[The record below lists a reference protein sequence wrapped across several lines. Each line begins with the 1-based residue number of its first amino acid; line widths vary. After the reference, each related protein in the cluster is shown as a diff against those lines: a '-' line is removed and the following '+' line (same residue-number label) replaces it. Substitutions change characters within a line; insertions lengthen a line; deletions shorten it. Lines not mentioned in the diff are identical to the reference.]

1 MGALETPYF
10 LTIQLAVVLT
20 MLCVGPW
27 CETNDEFRK
36 VIGMCADHGV
46 DSFFRTVPTKSRA
59 VARAQLKA
67 IMQRRLGIAIIRARV
82 DAHLE
87 ALANLDP
94 PHRAYFQNK
103 GHLSQADTAR
113 VWRPY
118 DDLPPGW
125 EGVVTPNASVKGDWG

>member
-1 MGALETPYF
+1 MVGR
-10 LTIQLAVVLT
+10 VDVLN
-20 MLCVGPW
+20 GFEAPF
-27 CETNDEFRK
+27 D
-36 VIGMCADHGV
+36 VINEYEYEH

-113 VWRPY
+113 AWRPY

-125 EGVVTPNASVKGDWG
+125 EGVVAPNANVTGDWG

>member
-1 MGALETPYF
+1 MRGPRGGL
-10 LTIQLAVVLT
+10 VLSHSPDQEQGGGEGT
-20 MLCVGPW
+20 AQGHHAA
-27 CETNDEFRK
+27 TAGHSD
-36 VIGMCADHGV
+36 
-46 DSFFRTVPTKSRA
+46 RTR
-59 VARAQLKA
+59 ARA
-67 IMQRRLGIAIIRARV
+67 

-113 VWRPY
+113 AWQPY

>member
-1 MGALETPYF
+1 
-10 LTIQLAVVLT
+10 
-20 MLCVGPW
+20 
-27 CETNDEFRK
+27 
-36 VIGMCADHGV
+36 MCAGHGV
-46 DSFFRTVPTKSRA
+46 DLFFRTVPTKSRA

-87 ALANLDP
+87 ALANLDS

-113 VWRPY
+113 AWQPC

-125 EGVVTPNASVKGDWG
+125 EGVVAPNASVKGDWG

>member
-1 MGALETPYF
+1 MSGVASD
-10 LTIQLAVVLT
+10 TI
-20 MLCVGPW
+20 
-27 CETNDEFRK
+27 N
-36 VIGMCADHGV
+36 
-46 DSFFRTVPTKSRA
+46 TVST
-59 VARAQLKA
+59 
-67 IMQRRLGIAIIRARV
+67 
-82 DAHLE
+82 DTH
-87 ALANLDP
+87 LDP